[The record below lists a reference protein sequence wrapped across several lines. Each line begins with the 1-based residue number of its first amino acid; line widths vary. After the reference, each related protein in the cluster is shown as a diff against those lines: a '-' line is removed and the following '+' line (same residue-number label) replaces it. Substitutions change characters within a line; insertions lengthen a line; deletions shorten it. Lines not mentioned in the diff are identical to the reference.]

1 MFSPSPRVVSNFPK
15 GNQDLHHGNPSSRAG
30 AGGSPSRWLQPGVS
44 SRFQASSGDSG
55 LPDPLPGARRSPS
68 PASRGRPEPRR
79 PHLHPA
85 GPSPGNSRQPRGPW
99 EAYPGRGSF
108 PIPFRCLRSPSKSA
122 AGEGGRSVPVG
133 GGGGVTH
140 LFPFSPGRGGAEA
153 LFPRPPKR
161 LLAAPAQ
168 PRRLATAAGLLHS
181 LSHSRGLKGWNRRR
195 EGGGEGRDW
204 GGRVREGEEDRKASQ
219 PGHDV
224 TSCLFGRGG
233 AGASS
238 ASASRERGGGG
249 VTGRGRSPADE
260 VMAVLLTPWFRS
272 LSSQSQL
279 PGPGRSVSSFVSP
292 RDVFCRKRRTG
303 TPLGPN
309 QMCTEVGGRLRGA
322 GTLDFAPQASGARP
336 FPGPAPFPAH
346 LLSQS
351 R

>member
-1 MFSPSPRVVSNFPK
+1 M
-15 GNQDLHHGNPSSRAG
+15 
-30 AGGSPSRWLQPGVS
+30 
-44 SRFQASSGDSG
+44 
-55 LPDPLPGARRSPS
+55 
-68 PASRGRPEPRR
+68 
-79 PHLHPA
+79 
-85 GPSPGNSRQPRGPW
+85 
-99 EAYPGRGSF
+99 
-108 PIPFRCLRSPSKSA
+108 
-122 AGEGGRSVPVG
+122 PVW
-133 GGGGVTH
+133 GVTH
-140 LFPFSPGRGGAEA
+140 LFPFSPGRGGAGA

-204 GGRVREGEEDRKASQ
+204 GGRVREGEEDRKTSQ

-233 AGASS
+233 AGTSS

-249 VTGRGRSPADE
+249 VTGRGRSSAHE
-260 VMAVLLTPWFRS
+260 FMAVLLTPWFRS
-272 LSSQSQL
+272 LGSQSQF

-303 TPLGPN
+303 TPLDPN

-322 GTLDFAPQASGARP
+322 GALDFAPQASGARH
-336 FPGPAPFPAH
+336 FPAPAPFPAH
-346 LLSQS
+346 CSPSPAEDGHWTLSEATLLGASWKAVLLKL
-351 R
+351 